1 MNSRQKKELNRHKN
15 RSEIARQ
22 ADLEVMASSPT
33 PKTWSATMPAYCYT
47 ERDRQAGRSGGD
59 GKQPHAQDLERHD
72 AGILLYGAL
81 PVSGAEDGAQK
92 EIEFGSWSW

>member
-1 MNSRQKKELNRHKN
+1 MTSRQKRELNRHKN

-47 ERDRQAGRSGGD
+47 ELCPVAELRATGR
-59 GKQPHAQDLERHD
+59 GKREQ
-72 AGILLYGAL
+72 
-81 PVSGAEDGAQK
+81 
-92 EIEFGSWSW
+92 

>member
-33 PKTWSATMPAYCYT
+33 PKNWSATMPAYCYT
-47 ERDRQAGRSGGD
+47 EICPVAELRKPQKGG
-59 GKQPHAQDLERHD
+59 
-72 AGILLYGAL
+72 
-81 PVSGAEDGAQK
+81 K
-92 EIEFGSWSW
+92 ENND

>member
-1 MNSRQKKELNRHKN
+1 MNSRQKRELNRHKK

-47 ERDRQAGRSGGD
+47 E
-59 GKQPHAQDLERHD
+59 LC
-72 AGILLYGAL
+72 
-81 PVSGAEDGAQK
+81 PVAEMRTARKRKLNLASGAGE
-92 EIEFGSWSW
+92 EN

>member
-1 MNSRQKKELNRHKN
+1 MNSRQKRELNRHKN

-47 ERDRQAGRSGGD
+47 E
-59 GKQPHAQDLERHD
+59 LC
-72 AGILLYGAL
+72 
-81 PVSGAEDGAQK
+81 PVGELRKPPKK
-92 EIEFGSWSW
+92 EMRPK